1 MTCIKKGLSELALYR
16 SGSSIMEV
24 KSAQLILLFRPFLSF
39 FFLPVLNCSSY
50 VSLTFGK
57 NYLWRTNLH
66 KFFSQCKARHDL
78 SAYTKSKGKTC
89 QQFELL
95 LLPKLIILNQEYPFL
110 YFLKI
115 LTGHQE
121 KKKKDRVFVKS
132 GKLYPGCYA
141 NFKQWQWYLNFKHI
155 SRQAL
160 RG

>member
-1 MTCIKKGLSELALYR
+1 MSWNVQQTPHATEVSNLAL
-16 SGSSIMEV
+16 
-24 KSAQLILLFRPFLSF
+24 
-39 FFLPVLNCSSY
+39 
-50 VSLTFGK
+50 
-57 NYLWRTNLH
+57 NYLCKLAGCTLNVQPVNLH
-66 KFFSQCKARHDL
+66 KFFSHCKARHDL